1 MEQQV
6 KVCVCNADGTAQV
19 LCLRQSACSGDCHKC
34 SGCGAVEQK
43 LFITAQ
49 NPIGAKPGETVRLRT
64 ETGPVLM
71 GAAVLYILPLVLF
84 LTGYCLG
91 LRWHAGF
98 WGGLA
103 GFVLGVAAAVVY
115 DRCVARKKPP
125 KYTIVGY

>member
-1 MEQQV
+1 MEQMVRV
-6 KVCVCNADGTAQV
+6 KQTHPDGTATV
-19 LCLRQSACSGDCHKC
+19 IHVRESACSGDCHKC

-49 NPIGAKPGETVRLRT
+49 NPIGAKPGETVRMRT
-64 ETGPVLM
+64 ESGPVLM

-84 LTGYCLG
+84 LIGYCLG
-91 LRWHAGF
+91 LTWNAGF
-98 WGGLA
+98 WCGLA
-103 GFVLGVAAAVVY
+103 GFLLGVAAAVVY